1 MFTCCPSCLAS
12 RWANFLLR
20 ASPRYSHCC
29 SSQVTHIII
38 AVSRP
43 VIAILYEFVKIPG
56 PGMFIHFSFYSH
68 NPSLVVLTGAEDITN
83 KSRVNVYLDIILII
97 PPPAWSAGGL
107 ILIYAVR
114 EHGAGE
120 QGDCSLSLW
129 WSQNINQWFSVCRP
143 HSACSVLLDIEL
155 WRAQSRWK
163 NDGLEKTRQCNSEF
177 SNTLHK
183 NWLHDKFCFVLCSNK
198 TKSLLTILT
207 ITQRITDYK
216 TSLLGGK
223 MEYSIV
229 FKTTAIFLPPFIM
242 FYYYCYE

>member
-56 PGMFIHFSFYSH
+56 PGMFIHFPFYSH

-97 PPPAWSAGGL
+97 PPSCPDQPALGL
-107 ILIYAVR
+107 ILIYAVQGTR
-114 EHGAGE
+114 SRRAGRLFPVPLMITEH
-120 QGDCSLSLW
+120 
-129 WSQNINQWFSVCRP
+129 
-143 HSACSVLLDIEL
+143 
-155 WRAQSRWK
+155 
-163 NDGLEKTRQCNSEF
+163 
-177 SNTLHK
+177 
-183 NWLHDKFCFVLCSNK
+183 
-198 TKSLLTILT
+198 
-207 ITQRITDYK
+207 
-216 TSLLGGK
+216 
-223 MEYSIV
+223 
-229 FKTTAIFLPPFIM
+229 
-242 FYYYCYE
+242 